1 MRNSLKGIDVFVA
14 AAESRNFAEAADK
27 LHITRS
33 AVGKSVARLE
43 ERLGVVLF
51 QRTTRSQS
59 LTDEGALFYEYC
71 LRAVSEVQAGE
82 TLLETGKWQM
92 KGRLRV
98 SMPALFGH
106 LCVAPILLDLAR
118 DNPDLT
124 LELSFTDR
132 AVDLVEE
139 GFDLAVR
146 VGVLSNSSGLVARRL
161 GEHKMAFCA
170 SPAYLRRFGKPKRAE
185 DLARHWGLAYAR
197 FGRVVPWQVMADGK
211 TTELPSAMAR
221 LVSDDFRA
229 VLDAA
234 IAGLGVAWLPY
245 WLARDGLRGG
255 ALKEVLP
262 GQQSVVYAIHAVW
275 PYTQHLP
282 LKVRAAVDALLRDL
296 PARLAEVEARA

>member
-27 LHITRS
+27 LHVTRS
-33 AVGKSVARLE
+33 AVGKSIARLE

-51 QRTTRSQS
+51 QRSTRSQS

-82 TLLETGKWQM
+82 TLLETGKWQV
-92 KGRLRV
+92 KGRLKV

-106 LCVAPILLDLAR
+106 LCVAPILLDLAKEH
-118 DNPDLT
+118 PDLT
-124 LELSFTDR
+124 LELSFNDR

-146 VGVLSNSSGLVARRL
+146 VGILPDSGGLVARRL

-170 SPAYLRRFGKPKRAE
+170 SPAYLRRAGRPKTFD
-185 DLARHWGLAYAR
+185 DLARHAGLAYTR
-197 FGRVVPWQVMADGK
+197 FGRVIPWQVMADGRPA
-211 TTELPSAMAR
+211 ELQPAAR
-221 LVSDDFRA
+221 LLSDDFNA
-229 VLDAA
+229 VLEAA
-234 IAGLGVAWLPY
+234 IAGMGVAWLPY
-245 WLARDGLRGG
+245 WLARDALRAGT
-255 ALKEVLP
+255 LKELLP

-282 LKVRAAVDALLRDL
+282 LKVRAAVDALLERL
-296 PARLAEVEARA
+296 PARLAEVEAQV